1 MRDARARALRERAE
15 QVLPGGV
22 DSPVRAYRA
31 VPGVPPHIVGGA
43 GAHVTDADGNDY
55 VDYVLAYGPHILGH
69 QPPQVLAA
77 LRAQLERGI
86 AYGHTV
92 ELEVE
97 LAERIIAAVPS
108 VEMVRF
114 VTSGTEAAMSAVR
127 LARAATG
134 RERIVKFAGAYHGH
148 ADALLAEA
156 GSGVATLGIPGSPGV
171 PAAAVAD
178 TVVLPFNDPDAVAAL
193 FEQGGDRVAAVIVEP
208 VAGNM
213 GCVPPLPGFLD
224 HLRAV
229 TSKCGALLVFDE
241 VMTGFR
247 VAYGGAQALYGVTPD
262 LSLFGKVIG
271 GGLPV
276 GAYGGR
282 RDLMAQVAPAG
293 PVYQAGTLA
302 GSPLAMAAG
311 CAVLDVLRDDPSL
324 YDDARAARGPFGNR
338 AAASGRC
345 RRYDV
350 HRWAR
355 RQHDHTL
362 SGDRT
367 GRPRSMRSGMPTASG
382 LARCTRR
389 GWLPACSGHPRSSR
403 PGSSRPH
410 TPTTTSTRRWRH
422 SRTRCPGART
432 DLRGASKTSVRLEA
446 GMLSGLGG
454 HLPEIIIVLVVILII
469 WGPGKLPDVGAALG
483 RGIREFRKAS
493 SDVHDSVVNATTTP
507 AEPTPAAQV
516 TPAVAAPA
524 AQAVEPVSAQA
535 DAPAPQPTVS
545 A

>member
-1 MRDARARALRERAE
+1 MRDTKARALRERAE
-15 QVLPGGV
+15 RVLPGGV

-43 GAHVTDADGNDY
+43 GAHITDGDGNDY
-55 VDYVLAYGPHILGH
+55 IDYVLAYGPHILGH
-69 QPPQVLAA
+69 QPPRVLEAI
-77 LRAQLERGI
+77 RAQLERGI

-97 LAERIIAAVPS
+97 LAERIVAAVPS

-171 PAAAVAD
+171 PAAAVAG
-178 TVVLPFNDPDAVAAL
+178 TVVLPYNDAEAVAGL
-193 FEQGGDRVAAVIVEP
+193 FEDDGERIAAVIVEP

-213 GCVPPLPGFLD
+213 GCVPPSAGFLEQ
-224 HLRAV
+224 LRTI
-229 TSKCGALLVFDE
+229 TSKSGALLVFDE

-282 RDLMAQVAPAG
+282 RDLMEQIAPAG

-311 CAVLDVLRDDPSL
+311 CAVLDVLRDDASL
-324 YDDARAARGPFGNR
+324 YSRLERLGARMETGLISAADAAGVACTVGRVGSMVTPFLGITEATSFDQVRHADRERFGALHATWLAAGVLWPPSQFETGFLSTSHSDDDVDKTVEAFADAL
-338 AAASGRC
+338 SGR
-345 RRYDV
+345 
-350 HRWAR
+350 
-355 RQHDHTL
+355 
-362 SGDRT
+362 S
-367 GRPRSMRSGMPTASG
+367 
-382 LARCTRR
+382 
-389 GWLPACSGHPRSSR
+389 
-403 PGSSRPH
+403 
-410 TPTTTSTRRWRH
+410 
-422 SRTRCPGART
+422 
-432 DLRGASKTSVRLEA
+432 
-446 GMLSGLGG
+446 
-454 HLPEIIIVLVVILII
+454 
-469 WGPGKLPDVGAALG
+469 
-483 RGIREFRKAS
+483 
-493 SDVHDSVVNATTTP
+493 N
-507 AEPTPAAQV
+507 
-516 TPAVAAPA
+516 
-524 AQAVEPVSAQA
+524 
-535 DAPAPQPTVS
+535 
-545 A
+545 

>member
-1 MRDARARALRERAE
+1 VRDARARALRERAE

-77 LRAQLERGI
+77 IRAQLERGI

-97 LAERIIAAVPS
+97 LAERIVAAVPS

-171 PAAAVAD
+171 PAGAVAD
-178 TVVLPFNDPDAVAAL
+178 TVVLPFNDPEAVSAL
-193 FEQGGDRVAAVIVEP
+193 FEHGGDRVAAVIVEP

-213 GCVPPLPGFLD
+213 GCVPPSPGFLD
-224 HLRAV
+224 QLRAA

-247 VAYGGAQALYGVTPD
+247 VAFGGAQALYGVTPD

-282 RDLMAQVAPAG
+282 RELMTQVAPAG

-324 YDDARAARGPFGNR
+324 YATLDQRGARMETGLQRAADAAGVTCTVGRAGSMITPFLGIEQATSFEQVR
-338 AAASGRC
+338 HADRERFGALHAAWLDAGVLWPPSQFETGFLSTSHS
-345 RRYDV
+345 DDDIDKTV
-350 HRWAR
+350 EAFA
-355 RQHDHTL
+355 DAL
-362 SGDRT
+362 SG
-367 GRPRSMRSGMPTASG
+367 
-382 LARCTRR
+382 
-389 GWLPACSGHPRSSR
+389 RSSR
-403 PGSSRPH
+403 SQ
-410 TPTTTSTRRWRH
+410 
-422 SRTRCPGART
+422 
-432 DLRGASKTSVRLEA
+432 
-446 GMLSGLGG
+446 
-454 HLPEIIIVLVVILII
+454 
-469 WGPGKLPDVGAALG
+469 G
-483 RGIREFRKAS
+483 RIK
-493 SDVHDSVVNATTTP
+493 N
-507 AEPTPAAQV
+507 
-516 TPAVAAPA
+516 
-524 AQAVEPVSAQA
+524 
-535 DAPAPQPTVS
+535 
-545 A
+545 